1 MALPLRDLEVRKDVK
16 GGAYRSSSSSSS
28 SGAAPETPPG
38 GIPFRDYVE
47 MRFKSLEKAT
57 ESDRIELERRLN
69 DLNKLREEVVKDR
82 IAFVSK
88 DIYTGAET
96 ARTVWRDTYET
107 ELKAISDRIL
117 IIETRSVTWTAA
129 MGIFFTLW
137 QALIGGVIYWLI
149 HK

>member
-1 MALPLRDLEVRKDVK
+1 MLAPLRDLTPRADVK
-16 GGAYRSSSSSSS
+16 GGNPRGNSM
-28 SGAAPETPPG
+28 PETPPG

-47 MRFKSLEKAT
+47 MRFLALEKAT
-57 ESDRIELERRLN
+57 ESDRIELERRLA
-69 DLNKLREEVVKDR
+69 DLNKLRDDVVKDR

-96 ARTVWRDTYET
+96 ARTVWRDTYDA

-117 IIETRSVTWTAA
+117 VIETRSVTWTAA
-129 MGIFFTLW
+129 MGIFFTGL
-137 QALIGGVIYWLI
+137 QVAIGGLIYWLS

>member
-1 MALPLRDLEVRKDVK
+1 MAQPLRDLEPHGEVK

-47 MRFKSLEKAT
+47 MRFKALEKAT

-129 MGIFFTLW
+129 LGIFFTLW

>member
-1 MALPLRDLEVRKDVK
+1 MALGPLRDLEVRRDVK
-16 GGAYRSSSSSSS
+16 GGAYRSSS

-47 MRFKSLEKAT
+47 MRFKALEKAT

-107 ELKAISDRIL
+107 ELKGISDRL
-117 IIETRSVTWTAA
+117 LVIETRSVTWTAA
-129 MGIFFTLW
+129 MGVFFTGL
-137 QALIGGVIYWLI
+137 QATIGGLLYWVL

>member
-1 MALPLRDLEVRKDVK
+1 MAIIPLRDLPPRRDPK
-16 GGAYRSSSSSSS
+16 GGSPSRSL
-28 SGAAPETPPG
+28 ETPPG

-47 MRFKSLEKAT
+47 MRFKALDKAT
-57 ESDRIELERRLN
+57 ESDRIELERRLA
-69 DLNKLREEVVKDR
+69 DLNKLREDVVKDR
-82 IAFVSK
+82 IAFITK
-88 DIYTGAET
+88 DTYTGTET
-96 ARTVWRDTYET
+96 ARALWRETYEA

>member
-1 MALPLRDLEVRKDVK
+1 
-16 GGAYRSSSSSSS
+16 
-28 SGAAPETPPG
+28 
-38 GIPFRDYVE
+38 
-47 MRFKSLEKAT
+47 MRFRALEKAT

-82 IAFVSK
+82 SVFVSK

-107 ELKAISDRIL
+107 ELKSISDRIL

-129 MGIFFTLW
+129 LGIFFTGL
-137 QALIGGVIYWLI
+137 QATIGALLYWML

>member
-1 MALPLRDLEVRKDVK
+1 MLAPLRDLSPQGDVK
-16 GGAYRSSSSSSS
+16 GGAPRGNSI
-28 SGAAPETPPG
+28 PETPPG

-47 MRFKSLEKAT
+47 MRFKALEKAT

-69 DLNKLREEVVKDR
+69 ELNKLREEVVKDR

-96 ARTVWRDTYET
+96 ARTVWRDTYEI

-129 MGIFFTLW
+129 IGIFFTGL
-137 QALIGGVIYWLI
+137 QTIIGVVIYWLT

>member
-1 MALPLRDLEVRKDVK
+1 MARPLRDLPPRGDVK
-16 GGAYRSSSSSSS
+16 AGARNDSSLQ
-28 SGAAPETPPG
+28 TPPG

-47 MRFKSLEKAT
+47 MRFKALDKAT
-57 ESDRIELERRLN
+57 ESDRIELERRLA
-69 DLNKLREEVVKDR
+69 DLNKLREDVIKDR
-82 IAFVSK
+82 IAFITK
-88 DIYTGAET
+88 DTYIGTET
-96 ARTVWRDTYET
+96 ARALWRETYEA

-117 IIETRSVTWTAA
+117 VIETRSVTWTAA

>member
-1 MALPLRDLEVRKDVK
+1 MLAPLRDLAPLGDIK
-16 GGAYRSSSSSSS
+16 GGNPRNST
-28 SGAAPETPPG
+28 ETPPG

-47 MRFKSLEKAT
+47 MRFKALEKAT

-96 ARTVWRDTYET
+96 ARTVWRDTYDA

-117 IIETRSVTWTAA
+117 IIETRSVTWTASI
-129 MGIFFTLW
+129 GIFFTGL
-137 QALIGGVIYWLI
+137 QAILGAVIYWMV